1 MLISKPKRTP
11 EATLLRR
18 ISLKK
23 RSFSFV
29 IAASSFSL
37 IVLLAW
43 LAPLLSQHSPY
54 EQVLLERLQP
64 PSWEHPLGTDPLG
77 RDILARLLYGGRF
90 SLLLTAIVVTISA
103 SLGSFI
109 GLLAAYF
116 GGWLE
121 EIILRILDLFT
132 AFPSFAVALIIA
144 ALLKPNFWTLVLALC
159 LTAWT
164 PYARL
169 ARAVG
174 LELNSK
180 AFIEAAK
187 ALGGG
192 DWHLIYRHILPNALR
207 PLIATVFLR
216 YGHTLLSISGLS
228 FLGLGAQP
236 PTADWGLMLAEARP
250 YMQRLPLLVLVPG
263 LSIFVTS
270 LSVSLMGQAMIQSR
284 SKNI

>member
-1 MLISKPKRTP
+1 MLIFRAKKTFRTP
-11 EATLLRR
+11 TFGQK
-18 ISLKK
+18 SLKK
-23 RSFSFV
+23 RSLTF
-29 IAASSFSL
+29 IMAASSFSL
-37 IVLLAW
+37 IVLITC
-43 LAPLLSQHSPY
+43 LAPLLTKHNPY

-77 RDILARLLYGGRF
+77 RDVLARLLYGGRF

-103 SLGSFI
+103 SFGNFI

-116 GGWLE
+116 GGWFE
-121 EIILRILDLFT
+121 EIIMRTLDLFT

-144 ALLKPNFWTLVLALC
+144 ALLEPNFWTLVLALC
-159 LTAWT
+159 VTVWI

-180 AFIEAAK
+180 AFVEAAR

-192 DWHLIYRHILPNALR
+192 NWHLIYKHFLPNALR
-207 PLIATVFLR
+207 PLMATVFLR

-228 FLGLGAQP
+228 FLGLGVQAP
-236 PTADWGLMLAEARP
+236 NADWGLMLAEARP
-250 YMQRLPLLVLVPG
+250 YMQRIPLLVLIPG
-263 LSIFVTS
+263 LSIFMTS
-270 LSVSLMGQAMIQSR
+270 LSVSLMGQAMVQPRSR
-284 SKNI
+284 NL